1 MEAPPSL
8 ETMKAC
14 GEITL
19 GSQVE
24 LGGENFLLS
33 VVAQAGLPAV
43 EADFTD
49 NTWASVEMLLEFG
62 QPTRRALVDEPRV
75 QTEAGQHTVVA
86 TGQVGDCGPVALA
99 GAVDDHFGQANSGAI
114 GDQFVLLIAESGI
127 LQMVVRIEQ
136 PHRDWRLFIEAKL
149 EELRFA

>member
-19 GSQVE
+19 GSQAE

-33 VVAQAGLPAV
+33 VVTQAGLPAV

-49 NTWASVEMLLEFG
+49 NTWASVEMLLECG
-62 QPTRRALVDEPRV
+62 QPTWRALVDEPRV

-86 TGQVGDCGPVALA
+86 PGPVGGGGAGGRLA
-99 GAVDDHFGQANSGAI
+99 RSATVGQSRSRVPLTTILDRPTAVQSEI
-114 GDQFVLLIAESGI
+114 SSCC
-127 LQMVVRIEQ
+127 
-136 PHRDWRLFIEAKL
+136 
-149 EELRFA
+149 